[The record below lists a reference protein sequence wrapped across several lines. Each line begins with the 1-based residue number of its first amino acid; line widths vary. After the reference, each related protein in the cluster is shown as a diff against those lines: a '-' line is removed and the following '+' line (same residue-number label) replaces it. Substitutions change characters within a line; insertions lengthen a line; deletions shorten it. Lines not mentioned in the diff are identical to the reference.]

1 MNIVRSY
8 GLIFPQ
14 EAQCP
19 VVDDL
24 GEKWRIYYGR
34 RDKDNRSR
42 IYYFE
47 VSKDDLYTSVF
58 TAFPIVRLGAEGSFD
73 EHGQIPSSIATIN
86 GVKWL
91 YFTGVRKG
99 GEQRYT
105 NAIGAIR
112 IEEEGFFK
120 LKEPVMER
128 RSEEWFSSHLIASN
142 NGFGFCCSCR
152 EWRNNEPIYDIHM
165 ATSNGG
171 DDWAQTEETL
181 RLVKGEGGICG
192 FNLFGTE
199 AVFCVRG
206 KEDYRG
212 GGGSYRLETAEWNLE
227 GWKRTGRLEMPNE
240 GWNSEMQCYPYI
252 VNNLMF
258 YNGNQFGKTGI
269 GCVEIL

>member
-42 IYYFE
+42 IYCFE

-99 GEQRYT
+99 GEQRFT

-120 LKEPVMER
+120 LKEQIMEKDDN
-128 RSEEWFSSHLIASN
+128 EWFRSHLMVQGMC
-142 NGFGFCCSCR
+142 GFYCSCR
-152 EWRNNEPIYDIHM
+152 EWRNDEPMYDIHM
-165 ATSNGG
+165 ADSIDGIEWTRLLSVIP
-171 DDWAQTEETL
+171 L
-181 RLVKGEGGICG
+181 RRGEGGICG
-192 FNLFGTE
+192 LNIME
-199 AVFCVRG
+199 DKAVFCVRG